1 MQNMSSSGNTPTAK
15 RRLDSLM
22 RHLFLS
28 KPLQNS
34 ITMMSSMNNSNNNTD
49 ANLGSQR
56 FSSSEHVRK
65 ADTTPKD
72 QNNNNNVHGASQ
84 NSFNTDNNSSEI
96 KTEEKLIKIDQ
107 KQIIQDLEGDKL
119 KPDQALDLAHRL
131 IDNSQFEEARQFIF
145 NILAFIPSSLE
156 ENDVSRRAYR
166 LVALSYYNNNE
177 LKEALPWFRKAAL
190 NSNSVQDWFNLAN
203 TSAQVQ
209 DDDSN
214 LLRLA
219 MYAFSQIENLHKE
232 SNFQLQPSF
241 WIQLYYF
248 IISLMNGKHH
258 TEAFTLLN
266 RLRLAYKRAR
276 FTDPSYLQEI
286 GLPSFDSFIK
296 LCLTLF
302 RRVDRLNQGF
312 DFLKQM
318 DVDEAGKQTIERII
332 SEAAD

>member
-1 MQNMSSSGNTPTAK
+1 
-15 RRLDSLM
+15 
-22 RHLFLS
+22 
-28 KPLQNS
+28 
-34 ITMMSSMNNSNNNTD
+34 MMSSVNNNNSNNSTI
-49 ANLGSQR
+49 LEPQQ
-56 FSSSEHVRK
+56 FSSTSEHGEGVK
-65 ADTTPKD
+65 TPPNDHIITTQEKTHENNF
-72 QNNNNNVHGASQ
+72 NNNS
-84 NSFNTDNNSSEI
+84 DKKNSSES
-96 KTEEKLIKIDQ
+96 KPEEGSKLKIDH
-107 KQIIQDLEGDKL
+107 KQIIQDLESDIL
-119 KPDQALDLAHRL
+119 KPDQALDIAHRL

-145 NILAFIPSSLE
+145 NILAFIPSSAE
-156 ENDVSRRAYR
+156 ENDASRRAYR

-203 TSAQVQ
+203 TSAQIQ

-232 SNFQLQPSF
+232 SNFQLKPSF
-241 WIQLYYF
+241 WIQLHFF
-248 IISLMNGKHH
+248 IISLMNGKHYN
-258 TEAFTLLN
+258 EAFSELN

-312 DFLKQM
+312 EFLKQLE
-318 DVDEAGKQTIERII
+318 VDEAGKQTIERII
-332 SEAAD
+332 NEVAE